1 MNAIEQSNPEVDEGA
16 ETARLCHDLR
26 QYVAAGMMLVGMR
39 DTQGLDPETER
50 RLAGI
55 ARVFEGISDLLEDRY
70 GNQRRATA
78 VDLAA
83 VVQECVEFAELLSTV
98 PIDAALDGPVAS
110 WAHPVLLR
118 RAVMNVL
125 SNACRAAGVGG
136 RVSVRTGKAGTH
148 AWVEVCDDG
157 AGFGRIPAVN
167 GYGLSVVEAAMRA
180 SQGRLE
186 IYSGPTP
193 GTRVRLRLPRPR
205 TGGASS

>member
-1 MNAIEQSNPEVDEGA
+1 MNAIQQSSPGVDEGA

-26 QYVAAGMMLVGMR
+26 QYVAAGIMLAGMR
-39 DTQGLDPETER
+39 DTPGLDPDTKR
-50 RLAGI
+50 RLAAI
-55 ARVFEGISDLLEDRY
+55 ARVFEGINELLEDRY
-70 GNQRRATA
+70 ADQRRGTT
-78 VDLAA
+78 VDLTV
-83 VVQECVEFAELLSTV
+83 VVQECVEFAKLLSTV
-98 PIDAALDGPVAS
+98 PIDTVLHGPVAA

-125 SNACRAAGVGG
+125 SNAGRAAGVGG
-136 RVSVRTGKAGTH
+136 RVTVRTGEAGTH
-148 AWVEVCDDG
+148 AWVEVSDDG

-180 SQGRLE
+180 SRGRLE

-205 TGGASS
+205 TGSASS